1 MAKDPK
7 DKEQKNQGQNNVM
20 SLSEYRKKNW
30 KRQEELIASG
40 EEPLFMDSNESDSI
54 DQFFNDETRNTH
66 YNGNNILSLKSGTSS
81 KDKTTSKDKS
91 NLLSLSKH
99 REKKLKEQQKETVVQ
114 SSFKPKEKIG
124 KLLNLEKYKD
134 KKRWKKTLSFYGRE
148 AGQAVAMAFVFVFLF
163 VFALQFNDPKKDTSR
178 TLASKPSIETEKDYI
193 EKLKQKPS
201 DEIISSQ

>member
-7 DKEQKNQGQNNVM
+7 DKDQKDKGQNNVM

-30 KRQEELIASG
+30 KRQEEIIASG
-40 EEPLFMDSNESDSI
+40 DGQLFTESNESDSI

-66 YNGNNILSLKSGTSS
+66 YNGNNILSL
-81 KDKTTSKDKS
+81 
-91 NLLSLSKH
+91 SKH
-99 REKKLKEQQKETVVQ
+99 REKKLKEQQKETVAL
-114 SSFKPKEKIG
+114 SSNKKEKKEKQGKLIVLKPKRKWP
-124 KLLNLEKYKD
+124 KNLP
-134 KKRWKKTLSFYGRE
+134 FYGRE

-193 EKLKQKPS
+193 QKLKQTPPDQIK
-201 DEIISSQ
+201 SSQ